1 MACNP
6 LCSAGAHRRMP
17 PAPSAHHEVGEQP
30 QTLFAVAELCA
41 DSGHASV
48 AAPRVRPRRTAPE
61 SSRGE
66 RRPRWGRRHR
76 RRRWGR
82 REGHH
87 SPGFALSQSRSCI
100 SLFYA
105 LASEVC
111 DAIAPLSS
119 AELTLPSPA
128 SGRLDMPVQPCKSLR
143 AQPPTL
149 RPIHICHLSRPAL
162 STRYCHFA
170 PQHGI
175 ALNNAPKKKRR
186 ILHLVTS
193 LGSMSAKSAV
203 CVRVLHS
210 VLAAPFPAGWSRPRR
225 NSRCRPRTLMRTAR
239 GR

>member
-1 MACNP
+1 MACTP

-30 QTLFAVAELCA
+30 QTLFAVVQLCA
-41 DSGHASV
+41 DSSRASV
-48 AAPRVRPRRTAPE
+48 AAPRFRPTAPE
-61 SSRGE
+61 SWRGE

-175 ALNNAPKKKRR
+175 ALNNAPKENAGSSIWSRP
-186 ILHLVTS
+186 LVPCQQS
-193 LGSMSAKSAV
+193 PV

-225 NSRCRPRTLMRTAR
+225 NSR
-239 GR
+239 